1 MLSGCLRPYLTG
13 KDMFKRIYLK
23 VNFLDLTFCDKVAP
37 VKCKLYHNF
46 E

>member
-13 KDMFKRIYLK
+13 KDMFKRIYLE
-23 VNFLDLTFCDKVAP
+23 VNFLDLTFWDKVAR